1 MKAMATT
8 VAGSRSWSYIQ
19 AILVIVEGDI
29 SPGAGVGPDPVD
41 RYRGVR
47 ALFNA
52 DLHAIDPTYAPRED
66 WIILDPLTI
75 EHLRPV
81 GQR

>member
-1 MKAMATT
+1 MDD
-8 VAGSRSWSYIQ
+8 V
-19 AILVIVEGDI
+19 
-29 SPGAGVGPDPVD
+29 DPLD

-52 DLHAIDPTYAPRED
+52 DLHAKDPSYAPREH
-66 WIILDPLTI
+66 WVILDPLTI
-75 EHLRPV
+75 ECTLPV